1 MYYKF
6 RCPKCG
12 NVQDISIAM
21 DEYDEKK
28 TKQTCKKCGQIL
40 KRIIEFEG
48 SIGGTGGYDSVAG
61 KASWQS

>member
-6 RCPKCG
+6 KCPKCG
-12 NVQDISIAM
+12 NVQDISIPM
-21 DEYDEKK
+21 DEYDNEKNN
-28 TKQTCKKCGQIL
+28 QTCKKCGNL
-40 KRIIEFEG
+40 LERVIEFSG